1 MERELKGQTKKRE
14 GTYKN
19 DVLQGPVKEYDEKGK
34 LVSTLVFENGSP
46 ATGGVK
52 P

>member
-19 DVLQGPVKEYDEKGK
+19 DVMEGPVKEYDEKGN
-34 LVSTLVFENGSP
+34 LVSTLVYVNGAP
-46 ATGGVK
+46 VDGTQK
-52 P
+52 Q